1 MFDFLISDVRA
12 KLKHELFETA
22 LVYRKN
28 PDCQYSLALEKTQKN
43 KDGEGVTET
52 IGMAASQRLWD
63 TCVSVLVTNVT
74 VLALCAVP

>member
-1 MFDFLISDVRA
+1 MPGLSIQAMEKRSPAGVNTYPA
-12 KLKHELFETA
+12 
-22 LVYRKN
+22 VYN
-28 PDCQYSLALEKTQKN
+28 YGAGGIN
-43 KDGEGVTET
+43 IGVTET